1 MERPVPEPAGP
12 GGLAG
17 RLIRDVLR
25 WLGVGPA
32 GARLAPTR
40 AALAAIAAFAVLLI
54 FRAITL
60 GPAVAGIGLAIAA
73 DLLFGRWLQR
83 SPAVG
88 RAVRPIAAQAAA
100 DAGWQSLIDGMADA
114 VIVLAADATISH
126 HNAAAAE
133 LLARIRTS
141 IPFSQVSRAPELLEA
156 IDAVMRT
163 GIATTVTTH
172 ERVPV
177 DRRLSVRLARLGPAG
192 WTGEPYVLLTFRDL
206 TEQDRLDQM
215 RSDFVAN
222 ASHELR
228 TPLAALR
235 GFVETLQG
243 PAKDDA
249 GARARFLAIMS
260 AQAER
265 MTRLIDDLLSLS
277 RAEMREHV
285 PPKGRVDLYEVAR
298 FVARELEPVAKV
310 AAASISIVSSP
321 ALAMVRGDRD
331 ELVQVLQNLVQ
342 NAIKYGRSGG
352 QVTVRLATVMA
363 DQRRQVSV
371 EVADDGPGIA
381 PEHLPRLTER
391 FYRVDAATSRET
403 GGTGLGLAIVKHTL
417 ARHGSE
423 LRIES
428 RLGKGSSFEFRLD
441 AVHE

>member
-1 MERPVPEPAGP
+1 
-12 GGLAG
+12 
-17 RLIRDVLR
+17 
-25 WLGVGPA
+25 
-32 GARLAPTR
+32 
-40 AALAAIAAFAVLLI
+40 LAAIAAFAVLLI

-83 SPAVG
+83 SPLIG
-88 RAVRPIAAQAAA
+88 RGVRPAAAQAGAAA

-141 IPFSQVSRAPELLEA
+141 IPLSQVSRAPELLEA

-192 WTGEPYVLLTFRDL
+192 RTGEPSVLLTFRDL

-285 PPKGRVDLYEVAR
+285 PPNGRVDLDEVAR
-298 FVARELEPVAKV
+298 FVARELEPIAKA

-342 NAIKYGRSGG
+342 NAIRYGRRGG

-363 DQRRQVSV
+363 ARRRQVSV

-403 GGTGLGLAIVKHTL
+403 GGTGLGLAIVKHIL

-428 RLGKGSSFEFRLD
+428 RLAKGSSFEFRLD
-441 AVHE
+441 AAQE